1 MQGKTNTCFYKLNKI
16 VNFESVTQSN
26 LNATRFVETPQ
37 FSIEFLV
44 EIISLKCNTDI
55 DLKENNKDNNIFHN
69 Q

>member
-1 MQGKTNTCFYKLNKI
+1 MLLNQ
-16 VNFESVTQSN
+16 T
-26 LNATRFVETPQ
+26 NATRFVETPQ